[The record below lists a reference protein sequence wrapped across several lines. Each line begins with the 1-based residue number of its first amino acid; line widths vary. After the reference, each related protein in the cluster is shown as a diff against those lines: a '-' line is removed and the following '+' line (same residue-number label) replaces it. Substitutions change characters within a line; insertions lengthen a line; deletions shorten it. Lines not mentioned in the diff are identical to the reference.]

1 MPTPYLH
8 GNHDD
13 CEACALRREAEDT
26 AVVLRDPV
34 PCNYCGGWG
43 FLPLASAEIVRR
55 TVQEARE
62 IYWPKKEAE
71 S

>member
-1 MPTPYLH
+1 MPTAYLH

-26 AVVLRDPV
+26 APVLRDPV
-34 PCNYCGGWG
+34 PCNFCGGWG
-43 FLPLASAEIVRR
+43 FLARSEEEIVRL
-55 TVQEARE
+55 TLAEARE
-62 IYWPKKEAE
+62 AANRITGAR